1 MINRLTLCLLI
12 CLASCINPLL
22 AQQYQYVFIGSASFT
37 GSKEVT
43 TYRLEFN
50 DSSGTISGQSVMDIL
65 GSNKTTTKVAGK
77 LDFKKGVLQFKET
90 KLINTLSKYGAKDF
104 CYVSAT
110 LKMKRKKSVTMFA
123 GKYKGYNA
131 DGKTICGTGE
141 LTLLAANDLIDK
153 LTRMAEKKNIL
164 PDTITKK
171 PTEQVID
178 TSGSVQL
185 QPGSSMTFIC
195 PNPKI
200 YIELWDNGKIDG
212 DIVRLTQDDKVILDQ
227 YLLTNNRLLLEIKMP
242 DNKASVLKLQALNEG
257 TDPPNTARMKV
268 TSGNKVYVIDASTE
282 KSTPV
287 EIILK
292 Q

>member
-104 CYVSAT
+104 CYVSAM
-110 LKMKRKKSVTMFA
+110 LKK
-123 GKYKGYNA
+123 
-131 DGKTICGTGE
+131 
-141 LTLLAANDLIDK
+141 
-153 LTRMAEKKNIL
+153 
-164 PDTITKK
+164 
-171 PTEQVID
+171 
-178 TSGSVQL
+178 
-185 QPGSSMTFIC
+185 
-195 PNPKI
+195 
-200 YIELWDNGKIDG
+200 
-212 DIVRLTQDDKVILDQ
+212 
-227 YLLTNNRLLLEIKMP
+227 
-242 DNKASVLKLQALNEG
+242 
-257 TDPPNTARMKV
+257 
-268 TSGNKVYVIDASTE
+268 
-282 KSTPV
+282 
-287 EIILK
+287 
-292 Q
+292 